1 MSISDADIAF
11 ALELFEDLGPLTTRK
26 MMGGLCLYAD
36 GTIFAIIH
44 SDGTLLL
51 KGGANGFDK
60 VLNEAGWA
68 RWSYARKDGS
78 PPTQMP
84 IGNCHPSFWT
94 IRMRPATGRG
104 GRWLRSPDPPFALP
118 GVCAIPASNNMEARI
133 CGANWQRAIGR

>member
-51 KGGANGFDK
+51 KGANGFDK

-78 PPTQMP
+78 PTQMP
-84 IGNCHPSFWT
+84 YWELP
-94 IRMRPATGRG
+94 PE
-104 GRWLRSPDPPFALP
+104 LLDDPNEACDWARRAL
-118 GVCAIPASNNMEARI
+118 AALT
-133 CGANWQRAIGR
+133 